1 MLTVDNPWITAIWQ
15 PFPLWMF
22 TTQQTYLFLRSRDS
36 RSGYRT
42 IQFTYIILFL
52 LSALPHIYLLGPTIV
67 AGDHARLKALFV
79 PSLAVPDVS
88 STVQV
93 GVLDFIQWDIVLTS
107 FSTFL
112 ALLWTVKSITQF
124 IVMTVWLVVAGVVF
138 GPGSAFVGVFAWR
151 EGVLNTGADEDGT
164 MKVRGRQS

>member
-1 MLTVDNPWITAIWQ
+1 
-15 PFPLWMF
+15 
-22 TTQQTYLFLRSRDS
+22 
-36 RSGYRT
+36 
-42 IQFTYIILFL
+42 
-52 LSALPHIYLLGPTIV
+52 
-67 AGDHARLKALFV
+67 LKALFV

-93 GVLDFIQWDIVLTS
+93 GVLDFIQWDIVLMS